1 MKVDKKACL
10 DIKKSAIKK
19 DDFEFQSQLLYRL
32 MPFKVREIL
41 LVSSLYDAFIIEQ
54 EGLISEMVIEEYRHL
69 LLSSPPRVT
78 RVASGKK
85 ALEKIRQKK
94 YDLVITMSKNIGMN
108 PYNFGKKIK
117 KECPGIPVV
126 ILATDTADLYS
137 CQKHI
142 HLEGIDRAFFWNGD
156 TSLFLAIIKYV
167 EDSINAEYDIRNADV
182 RIIILLED
190 SIRFYSMFLPI
201 IYTEVVR
208 QTQRSISDDYNE
220 MQRLLRRRARPKI
233 LLTDNFEEG
242 MNLYQKF
249 KDNILSAISDVK
261 FYRNGILDSRAGH
274 DFIKSIKKDNPYL
287 PVLLQSSDSR
297 NRTGAEKI
305 GAFFINK
312 NSPSL
317 LRDFDHF
324 LLNHLG
330 FGDFVFLLPTEPKKT
345 GFDDVAIH
353 QQTKEIARASNMQ
366 EFENALQKVPL
377 KSIEFHANRNDF
389 SNWLMARAEFKLAIK
404 LRPQK
409 ITDFDSLQENRKY
422 LIDVFNERRRERQL
436 GVITDFSQQSFE
448 FDSSFTKIGGG
459 SLGGKGRGIAFI
471 RSMLARYDLQK
482 KYPAVNIIVP
492 NTLVIGTEIFDNF
505 IQEND
510 LYKFKDEKIDYEDKD
525 IANAF
530 VKARLPDKTLLKI
543 KKILEQFKSPL
554 AIRSSSLL
562 EDSQNY
568 PFAGI
573 YSTYMIPNNH
583 KNNQVRLRQLCQA
596 IKLVYASVFYKEPRS
611 YIKSI
616 SSKIEEEKMA
626 VIIQEIIGEGH
637 NWRFYP
643 TISGLAQSYNFYPVS
658 YQDRKDGIVSVAV
671 GLGHSV
677 VGGENVFRFSP
688 KYPEIIPEFSSP
700 EKIVENTQRKL
711 YVLNTKK
718 SNVSLSEID
727 TATLNK
733 IEISDIAQ
741 DGTLTSVTSSFD
753 RNDWMIRDVFSEE
766 GPYLITFAGIL
777 KYNVFPLASIVGALL
792 KIFQKAMGCAVE
804 IEFAVVLP
812 SNLSQKPTFSLLQ
825 VRPLI
830 LSQEHQVVE
839 WNLDEIATDK
849 IFIKSERAMG
859 NGITESIKDIIFISP
874 GHFDPSKTLEMAVE
888 IEQLNKE
895 IQNPYVLLGPG
906 RWGTADRWLGVPVKW
921 YQISNVKIMVETA
934 IENFNIK
941 PTQGTHFFQ
950 NIISKGIG
958 YLSTSLNP
966 KDSFVD
972 WKWLNQ
978 QKIIK
983 EKKFVQQI
991 KLEKPLKIF
1000 LDGRSGSGLI
1010 LKPD

>member
-1 MKVDKKACL
+1 MFDKKTCIE
-10 DIKKSAIKK
+10 IKQSEFNK

-85 ALEKIRQKK
+85 AIDKIREKK
-94 YDLVITMSKNIGMN
+94 YDLVITMSKNIGMD

-117 KECPGIPVV
+117 KECPGIPVI
-126 ILATDTADLYS
+126 ILATDAADLYS

-142 HLEGIDRAFFWNGD
+142 HAEGIDRAFFWNGD
-156 TSLFLAIIKYV
+156 SRLFLAIIKNV
-167 EDSINAEYDIRNADV
+167 EDAINAPYDIKNADV
-182 RIIILLED
+182 RIIILIED

-233 LLTDNFEEG
+233 LLIDSFEKG
-242 MNLYQKF
+242 MDFYRKY
-249 KDNILSAISDVK
+249 KDNVLSVISDVK
-261 FYRNGILDSRAGH
+261 FYRNNALDSRAGY
-274 DFIKSIKKDNPYL
+274 DFIKLIKQDNRNL
-287 PVLLQSSDSR
+287 PVLLQSIDSK
-297 NRTGAEKI
+297 NRKEAERI
-305 GAFFINK
+305 GAFFIHK

-330 FGDFVFLLPTEPKKT
+330 FGDFVFLLPKETKRKEL
-345 GFDDVAIH
+345 DDIKMH
-353 QQTKEIARASNMQ
+353 QQTKEIARASNME
-366 EFENALQKVPL
+366 EFENKLQKVPL
-377 KSIEFHANRNDF
+377 KSIEYHSNRNDF

-409 ITDFDSLQENRKY
+409 ISDFNSIQEHRSY

-436 GVITDFSQQSFE
+436 GVIADFSQQSFE
-448 FDSSFTKIGGG
+448 FDSSFTKIGEG

-471 RSMLARYDLQK
+471 RSMLARYGIQK
-482 KYPAVNIIVP
+482 KYPETNIIVP
-492 NTLVIGTEIFDNF
+492 NSLVIGTEIFDKF
-505 IQEND
+505 IEDND
-510 LYKFKDEKIDYEDKD
+510 LYKFKEEKSGYDND

-530 VKARLPDKTLLKI
+530 LKAKLSDDVLSKL
-543 KKILEQFKSPL
+543 KKILKQFKSPL

-562 EDSQNY
+562 EDSQNF

-583 KNNQVRLRQLCQA
+583 KTYQVRLQQLCQA

-626 VIIQEIIGEGH
+626 VIIQEMIGEKH
-637 NWRFYP
+637 NGRFYP

-677 VGGENVFRFSP
+677 VGGENTLRFSP

-700 EKIVENTQRKL
+700 ENIIENTQRKL
-711 YVLNTKK
+711 YVLNTKN
-718 SNVSLSEID
+718 SDVNLSVND
-727 TATLNK
+727 TETLKK
-733 IEISDIAQ
+733 IEISDIAK
-741 DGTLTSVTSSFD
+741 DGTLNLVTSSFD
-753 RNDWMIRDVFSEE
+753 RNDWMIRDVFSDT
-766 GPYLITFAGIL
+766 GPYLITFAGVL
-777 KYNVFPLASIVGALL
+777 KYDIFPLASIVQTIL
-792 KIFQKAMGCAVE
+792 KIFQKAMGCPVE

-812 SNLSQKPTFSLLQ
+812 SNLSKKPTFALLQ

-830 LSQEHQVVE
+830 LTQEHQIVK
-839 WNLDEIATDK
+839 WNLDEIDSEK
-849 IFIKSERAMG
+849 IFIKSDRAMG
-859 NGITESIKDIIFISP
+859 NGIIESIRDIIFISP
-874 GHFDPSKTLEMAVE
+874 NYFDPSKTIQMAEE
-888 IEQLNKE
+888 IEQLNRE
-895 IQNPYVLLGPG
+895 IQKPYVLLGPG

-921 YQISNVKIMVETA
+921 HQISKVKIMIETA

-950 NIISKGIG
+950 NIISRGIG
-958 YLSTSLNP
+958 YLSTSLKP
-966 KDSFVD
+966 KDSIVD

-978 QKIIK
+978 QKVVK
-983 EKKFVQQI
+983 QNKFV
-991 KLEKPLKIF
+991 KHVELEKPLKIY
-1000 LDGRSGSGLI
+1000 LDGKSGSGLI
-1010 LKPD
+1010 LKP